1 VCSSN
6 QLNCITKEKKNRIL
20 PHAFFR
26 NFESSGYSPE
36 VLVSFDKN
44 VYHNSL
50 VACAKTANK
59 IVISV
64 IILLIGESIL
74 LTA

>member
-1 VCSSN
+1 
-6 QLNCITKEKKNRIL
+6 
-20 PHAFFR
+20 
-26 NFESSGYSPE
+26 
-36 VLVSFDKN
+36 
-44 VYHNSL
+44 L